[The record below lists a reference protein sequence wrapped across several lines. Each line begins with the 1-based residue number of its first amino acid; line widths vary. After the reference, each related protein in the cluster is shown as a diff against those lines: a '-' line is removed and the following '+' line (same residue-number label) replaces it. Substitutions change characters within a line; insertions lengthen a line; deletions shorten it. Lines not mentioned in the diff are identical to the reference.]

1 IKVLDGVYYE
11 TSSALC
17 KKYGFSNEEQK
28 EFAKGSKMKLQDE
41 TITDYIERNAR
52 DPIRKLSCDDRL
64 IGPARMA
71 IEYDI
76 LPCNLCIAIAAAI
89 YYENAEDESSNTLK
103 KMREIQGV
111 DTVLDRVC
119 KIDIN
124 GILGKLIKCKIELLK
139 LRGWINE

>member
-1 IKVLDGVYYE
+1 
-11 TSSALC
+11 
-17 KKYGFSNEEQK
+17 
-28 EFAKGSKMKLQDE
+28 
-41 TITDYIERNAR
+41 
-52 DPIRKLSCDDRL
+52 
-64 IGPARMA
+64 
-71 IEYDI
+71 
-76 LPCNLCIAIAAAI
+76 LCIAIAAAI

-119 KIDIN
+119 KIDTN